1 MRPQAASTSPLG
13 VECRNHRHND
23 DRALPDLLL
32 LLDDDDSDDDNA
44 GFDLSLMLPS
54 LHCASPSPF
63 IHCCVHHHI
72 APSLALDYVDLLQ
85 ESRSDVRF
93 RASPFDLRRL
103 CDVRRPSV
111 GRGSNGE
118 LRHQSPAARRSSHGA
133 AANGLLRGH
142 ARRASSNHHGTGGR
156 RLE

>member
-32 LLDDDDSDDDNA
+32 LDDDDDDDSA

-103 CDVRRPSV
+103 CDVRRPFRPLVEDRTASYGTKARPHA
-111 GRGSNGE
+111 GR
-118 LRHQSPAARRSSHGA
+118 L
-133 AANGLLRGH
+133 
-142 ARRASSNHHGTGGR
+142 TGQ
-156 RLE
+156 LQTAC